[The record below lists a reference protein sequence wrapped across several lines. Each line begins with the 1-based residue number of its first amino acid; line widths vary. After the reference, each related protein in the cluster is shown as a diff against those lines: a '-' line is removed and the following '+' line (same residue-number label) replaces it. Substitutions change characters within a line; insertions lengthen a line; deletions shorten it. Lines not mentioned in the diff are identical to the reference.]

1 VLYRDARRK
10 TTASIGGWYRESQN
24 YINDTE
30 IEVQRRKTAGW
41 KTSLDHTEYLSAATL
56 FGNVTYKR
64 GTGAFNAMYA
74 PEEEYGEAYTHVGI
88 LQANASLQVP
98 FKVGQQSLQYLAEWR
113 MQHSQKPLTPQDR
126 FSIGNRY
133 TVRGFDGEQTLLA
146 DNGLLIRNELSG
158 SIPKLPMQWYAG
170 VDYGEV
176 GGQTAHKPN
185 PLLGTSLMGAVV
197 GLRGQAFK
205 SVSYDLFM
213 GTPLKKPD
221 RYKTDNVTTG
231 FSLNWMY

>member
-1 VLYRDARRK
+1 
-10 TTASIGGWYRESQN
+10 
-24 YINDTE
+24 
-30 IEVQRRKTAGW
+30 
-41 KTSLDHTEYLSAATL
+41 
-56 FGNVTYKR
+56 
-64 GTGAFNAMYA
+64 MYA

-98 FKVGQQSLQYLAEWR
+98 FKVGQQSLQCLAEWR

-176 GGQTAHKPN
+176 GGQTAHEPN
-185 PLLGTSLMGAVV
+185 PILGTSLMGAVV

-231 FSLNWMY
+231 FNLNWMY